1 MLSEKYTANIDYRA
15 KLYLNLSKKFHE
27 IKMPDLAKFY
37 IDKSLAVIQ
46 KENINLYA
54 NIYKTLSQIA
64 EKHYRL
70 IKKLMR
76 LSMDS
81 NLLIGVYFISI

>member
-15 KLYLNLSKKFHE
+15 KLYLNLSKHFHE
-27 IKMPDLAKFY
+27 KNMSDSAKFY
-37 IDKSLAVIQ
+37 IDKSLVVIQ
-46 KENINLYA
+46 KNINLYA
-54 NIYKTLSQIA
+54 IIYKTRSQIA

-76 LSMDS
+76 LSMDR